1 MMATMFRNNNMRA
14 YDGPYMPKN
23 EVGYLCSTQEARALS
38 VAEIDGR
45 AIKEIK
51 KTVGHTGGYDFIELL
66 PGVHVIK
73 VVGGTDSGRL
83 SVFTGMSSW
92 RLTIEGEWLLK
103 FTVEPGHL
111 YLIDLEIRE
120 KEKKYKEKVDVDK
133 HEGSYYS
140 ISSVFVREG
149 KTKEIISEVVEKK
162 ELKEKSPHLGLNF
175 LNDDF

>member
-1 MMATMFRNNNMRA
+1 MMATMFRHNNMRA

-23 EVGYLCSTQEARALS
+23 EVGYLCNTQEARALS

-51 KTVGHTGGYDFIELL
+51 DKVGHTGGHYFIELL
-66 PGVHVIK
+66 PGVHNIK
-73 VVGGTDSGRL
+73 VVGGADSGGFI
-83 SVFTGMSSW
+83 VFSGMSSW
-92 RLTIEGEWLLK
+92 RLSVEGEWLLK

-120 KEKKYKEKVDVDK
+120 KGKKYKEKVDVDK

-149 KTKEIISEVVEKK
+149 KTKKIVSEKVEKK
-162 ELKEKSPHLGLNF
+162 N
-175 LNDDF
+175 

>member
-1 MMATMFRNNNMRA
+1 MMATMFRHNNMRA
-14 YDGPYMPKN
+14 YEGPYMPKN
-23 EVGYLCSTQEARALS
+23 EVGYLCNTQEARALS
-38 VAEIDGR
+38 VVEIDSR

-51 KTVGHTGGYDFIELL
+51 KTAGRTGEYDFIELL
-66 PGVHVIK
+66 PGEHIIK
-73 VVGGTDSGRL
+73 VVGGTDSGRFM
-83 SVFTGMSSW
+83 VFTGMSSW
-92 RLTIEGEWLLK
+92 KLTVEGEWLLK

-149 KTKEIISEVVEKK
+149 KTKKIVSELVEKK
-162 ELKEKSPHLGLNF
+162 ELKE
-175 LNDDF
+175 

>member
-1 MMATMFRNNNMRA
+1 MIATMFRHNNVRA

-23 EVGYLCSTQEARALS
+23 EVGYLSNTQEARALS

-66 PGVHVIK
+66 PGVHIIK
-73 VVGGTDSGRL
+73 VAGGTDSGRFM
-83 SVFTGMSSW
+83 VFAGMSSW
-92 RLTIEGEWLLK
+92 RLTVEGEWLLK

-120 KEKKYKEKVDVDK
+120 KEKKHKEKVDVDE

-140 ISSVFVREG
+140 ISSVFVIEG
-149 KTKEIISEVVEKK
+149 KTKKIVSEKVEKR
-162 ELKEKSPHLGLNF
+162 N
-175 LNDDF
+175 